1 MAAFSDMN
9 KILSIYNRLLKSIVL
24 LLAVVSALAVLAMVV
39 IIVLDV
45 VLRMM
50 RFPLTG
56 AYDLVKV
63 AGTIAIAASFPYTT
77 AVRGHVAIEYFFHK
91 FNRRGRAIID
101 TLVRLLAIAF
111 FGCASWQAF
120 NYGSMLKASGQVS
133 LTLQMP
139 FFWLA
144 YLISG
149 IFVVV
154 VLVIF
159 ENMLHPGKELI
170 KP

>member
-1 MAAFSDMN
+1 M
-9 KILSIYNRLLKSIVL
+9 
-24 LLAVVSALAVLAMVV
+24 LLAGLSALSVLAMVLIVV
-39 IIVLDV
+39 IDV
-45 VLRMM
+45 VLRML
-50 RFPLTG
+50 RLPVTG

-91 FNRRGRAIID
+91 FNRRGRVVID
-101 TLVRLLAIAF
+101 TLVRLMAMVF
-111 FGCASWQAF
+111 FVFASWQSF
-120 NYGSMLKASGQVS
+120 CYGSTLRESGLVS

-139 FFWLA
+139 VFWLA
-144 YLISG
+144 YLIG
-149 IFVVV
+149 VIFLVV

-159 ENMLHPGKELI
+159 ENMLHPGKEFI